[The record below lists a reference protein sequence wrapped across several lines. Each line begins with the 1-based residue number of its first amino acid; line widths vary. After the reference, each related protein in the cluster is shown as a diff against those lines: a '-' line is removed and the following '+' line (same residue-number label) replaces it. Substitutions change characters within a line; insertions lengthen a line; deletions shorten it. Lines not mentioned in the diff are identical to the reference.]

1 MLHAHVCP
9 NAQTLRKIAPSQEV
23 VTHGRV
29 DRQLLILEARGSH
42 EFDYVGIA
50 QQFENLLTAFAVGGA
65 AMHNSRNKACCFAQ
79 WQVLPH
85 NCVSRLT
92 LGLVRNGRN
101 AKDVM
106 DICVFELSSFISDP
120 SLDSGP

>member
-1 MLHAHVCP
+1 MLHAHVCQ
-9 NAQTLRKIAPSQEV
+9 NAQTLCKIAPPKELEV

-50 QQFENLLTAFAVGGA
+50 QQFENLLAAFAVGGT
-65 AMHNSRNKACCFAQ
+65 AMHDSRNKACCFAQ
-79 WQVLPH
+79 VLPRD
-85 NCVSRLT
+85 CVSRLT
-92 LGLVRNGRN
+92 LGLVWNGRN

-106 DICVFELSSFISDP
+106 DICVFELSSFTSDP